1 MSSSDREVE
10 WWLLAPEVPLAYRG
24 EPNTNTIMVGLRNP
38 QSTMGRQ
45 VFPQPL
51 LSKESFL
58 GERHVLDTVSC
69 FRTVGME
76 PEWRRGRKRG
86 SSVRSKGEGVGREGP
101 QDNQLCLLHGG
112 PPWLS
117 HYLYIKFA
125 LVY

>member
-10 WWLLAPEVPLAYRG
+10 WWLLAPEVPLAYRE
-24 EPNTNTIMVGLRNP
+24 EPNTDTIMVGLRNP
-38 QSTMGRQ
+38 QNTMGRQ
-45 VFPQPL
+45 VFPQSL

-86 SSVRSKGEGVGREGP
+86 SSVRSRGRGWGVKAHKTISYVSSMECHPGF
-101 QDNQLCLLHGG
+101 HTIFT
-112 PPWLS
+112 LS
-117 HYLYIKFA
+117 SL
-125 LVY
+125 